1 MGPACNHLI
10 SRRKGATMVDCGFD
24 QFSGGPASSGHRAQG
39 PMAAETG
46 AVDGTMPDAAVR
58 AYARATRVL
67 VRALEGAGLGALDR
81 LRVGRAKRTAMERPA
96 AGVMRLMVMADARR
110 ALSEE
115 VAAVVDKTL
124 ALVPQDAALLAIAD
138 DRTRAV
144 WLGEYSKGSESGVE
158 DGYAEME
165 AELKR
170 LEGLLEERDSEI
182 ERLQRELAK
191 AREATD
197 AEDEN
202 AEVEED
208 GAASMEGAEEDAP
221 DPSAD
226 EERAAMGL

>member
-1 MGPACNHLI
+1 
-10 SRRKGATMVDCGFD
+10 
-24 QFSGGPASSGHRAQG
+24 
-39 PMAAETG
+39 
-46 AVDGTMPDAAVR
+46 
-58 AYARATRVL
+58 
-67 VRALEGAGLGALDR
+67 
-81 LRVGRAKRTAMERPA
+81 MERPA

-115 VAAVVDKTL
+115 VAAVVDETL

-182 ERLQRELAK
+182 ERLLRLLAK
-191 AREATD
+191 AREATE
-197 AEDEN
+197 AEDAN
-202 AEVEED
+202 ADVDED
-208 GAASMEGAEEDAP
+208 GAACMEGAEEDAP